1 MQGIFDC
8 FISRFDPS
16 SNQLLY
22 STYLGGSGQ
31 DWPGGLVVDEAGNAY
46 FTGRSNSL
54 DFPTTASS
62 FQQEPPGGLWNGFVT
77 KLNPT
82 GTDLVYSTYLG
93 GSDSDN
99 GAGLWLDGA
108 GDVYLSGISSSA
120 DFPLVNPIQSNL
132 AGSYDITISELNP
145 TGTALLFSTFL
156 GGSREESVG
165 SPISDGR
172 GHLYLAEFTYSA
184 DFPLHNPLQAHLA
197 GGEDLLLVR
206 LSLDQPN
213 LTATPSPQQTN
224 TAVLTRTPLP
234 STPTTVATAL
244 PPTPSPTVTPCG
256 LDFSDVST
264 TIFRTDILYLAC
276 RGAVSGFANGDGSYR
291 FEPSSYTT
299 RGQFSK
305 MTVLGLGLAMR
316 VPLTPTFSDVPVD
329 NTFYRYVESASA
341 AAAINGLNAG
351 QCARIGAMSP
361 CYGPNLNISRAELA
375 VIVHRARHYP
385 TVTSDLIF
393 SDVTSSFA
401 FEEIET
407 LAWYHVVS
415 GAPCSLPPT
424 GLCYRPNDLSR
435 RGELAKIMRRG
446 IETPP

>member
-1 MQGIFDC
+1 
-8 FISRFDPS
+8 
-16 SNQLLY
+16 
-22 STYLGGSGQ
+22 
-31 DWPGGLVVDEAGNAY
+31 
-46 FTGRSNSL
+46 
-54 DFPTTASS
+54 
-62 FQQEPPGGLWNGFVT
+62 
-77 KLNPT
+77 
-82 GTDLVYSTYLG
+82 
-93 GSDSDN
+93 
-99 GAGLWLDGA
+99 
-108 GDVYLSGISSSA
+108 
-120 DFPLVNPIQSNL
+120 
-132 AGSYDITISELNP
+132 
-145 TGTALLFSTFL
+145 
-156 GGSREESVG
+156 
-165 SPISDGR
+165 
-172 GHLYLAEFTYSA
+172 
-184 DFPLHNPLQAHLA
+184 
-197 GGEDLLLVR
+197 
-206 LSLDQPN
+206 
-213 LTATPSPQQTN
+213 
-224 TAVLTRTPLP
+224 
-234 STPTTVATAL
+234 
-244 PPTPSPTVTPCG
+244 
-256 LDFSDVST
+256 
-264 TIFRTDILYLAC
+264 
-276 RGAVSGFANGDGSYR
+276 
-291 FEPSSYTT
+291 
-299 RGQFSK
+299 